1 MTLLTVGDRNQSREE
16 ESITGSGQ
24 ATQQQ
29 PPLQPVKAR
38 AEFGFHT
45 ATTETHLKACLRNN
59 HPGERQDGN

>member
-24 ATQQQ
+24 ETQQQ

-45 ATTETHLKACLRNN
+45 A
-59 HPGERQDGN
+59 